1 MSTEIQP
8 VPDVILASEFP
19 SLADRPAGTYNA
31 KAKAW
36 ADSENAMSV
45 RLREIA
51 LVTMNNALVAEESA
65 ASVVEDAQDARE
77 AAQQT
82 AQDAAQT
89 AADRHAVE
97 QALIEGPVL
106 SVNEKN
112 GVVTLLPRD
121 LLPLQ
126 IITSSQT
133 LTEGVLYGLDTGS
146 GSFEV
151 NLPAA
156 PVSGMR
162 VSVGDV
168 AATWGDNP
176 PVVNGSGAPIMGE
189 AEPMTLDVSFVVMD
203 FVYINTT
210 RGWVIA

>member
-51 LVTMNNALVAEESA
+51 LVTMNNASVAKESA

-89 AADRHAVE
+89 AADRAAVE
-97 QALIEGPVL
+97 QAVIDGPVL
-106 SVNEKN
+106 TVNGKS
-112 GVVTLLPRD
+112 GVVNLLQRD

-126 IITSSQT
+126 VIDSAQALI
-133 LTEGVLYGLDTGS
+133 EGFLYGLDTGD

-151 NLPAA
+151 TLPSG
-156 PVSGMR
+156 PVAGMR
-162 VSVGDV
+162 VAAGDV
-168 AATWGDNP
+168 AGTWGDNP
-176 PVVNGSGAPIMGE
+176 PTVNGNGAPIMGLP
-189 AEPMTLDVSFVVMD
+189 EPMTLDIPHLVLD
-203 FVYINTT
+203 FIYINST
-210 RGWVIA
+210 RGWVIT

>member
-36 ADSENAMSV
+36 ADSENAMAV

-65 ASVVEDAQDARE
+65 ASVVEDAQDARQ

-89 AADRHAVE
+89 AADRQAVE

-106 SVNEKN
+106 SVNGKN

-151 NLPAA
+151 DLPAA

-176 PVVNGSGAPIMGE
+176 PVVNGGGAPIMGG
-189 AEPMTLDVSFVVMD
+189 AEPMTLDVSFVIID